1 MIAGCIRDGIGS
13 AVRRPGLVLLLW
25 AWNLLL
31 GLIVALP
38 AFTWWSA
45 AFNFSSAA
53 DSMRD
58 RFDMAVLADL
68 AKYDQLPG
76 FGMLTSATLG
86 VMIVAFIA
94 GAFINGGILE
104 VLATEDERRSL
115 MHRFFRGGG
124 HFFGRYLRLLIP
136 TLIGALIVS
145 AIVAAVMSAAAA
157 PLANSDWEPA
167 GFVAGMINLLLLALV
182 WGYFLLAQDY
192 ARIRIARDDGRRV
205 LRAWVHA
212 LWFVLRR
219 LLATFAIGMTIAV
232 MSSVLL
238 GIWLLYDGS
247 LSSATWS
254 GILALVL
261 VQQVLLCGRTGLR
274 VALVG
279 AERQYYLRTVP
290 PSVTFQPPTPVA
302 AEPAD
307 PTSAPA
313 STEAQATEAERQ

>member
-31 GLIVALP
+31 GLVVALP

-45 AFNFSSAA
+45 AFNFSGAA
-53 DSMRD
+53 DTMRD

-68 AKYDQLPG
+68 GKYDQLPG

-86 VMIVAFIA
+86 VMIIAFIA

-104 VLATEDERRSL
+104 VLATEDDRRSL

-124 HFFGRYLRLLIP
+124 HFFGRFLRLLIP

-145 AIVAAVMSAAAA
+145 AIVAAVTSAAAA
-157 PLANSDWEPA
+157 PIAESDWDPA
-167 GFVAGMINLLLLALV
+167 GFVAGMINLLMLALV

-192 ARIRIARDDGRRV
+192 ARIQIARDDGRRV

-212 LWFVLRR
+212 LGFVLRR
-219 LLATFAIGMTIAV
+219 LFATFAIGLAIAV
-232 MSSVLL
+232 MSAVLL
-238 GIWLLYDGS
+238 GVWILYDGS
-247 LSSATWS
+247 MSSATWP

-261 VQQVLLCGRTGLR
+261 VQQVLLFGRTGLR
-274 VALVG
+274 VALIG
-279 AERQYYLRTVP
+279 AERQYDLRTVQP
-290 PSVTFQPPTPVA
+290 AVRFQPPTPLAV
-302 AEPAD
+302 D
-307 PTSAPA
+307 RTVPTPDPA